1 LHIRQFYQ
9 KRNKNGF
16 RVIIKSMKTIDELIT
31 DLKLNPEQAQK
42 VQVYMSELVIE
53 LLESIKEDNIN
64 NFDETIENLKN
75 HTA

>member
-1 LHIRQFYQ
+1 
-9 KRNKNGF
+9 
-16 RVIIKSMKTIDELIT
+16 MKTIDELIT